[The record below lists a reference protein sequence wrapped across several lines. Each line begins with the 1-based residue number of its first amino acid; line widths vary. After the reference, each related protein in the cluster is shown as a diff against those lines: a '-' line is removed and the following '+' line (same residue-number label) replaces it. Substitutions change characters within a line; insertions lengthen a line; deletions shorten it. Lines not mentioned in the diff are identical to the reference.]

1 MLVQVARHC
10 PQHLL
15 VSLWRRKSLLVG
27 AIMVTSV
34 FVVCLQYG
42 SMSGRADSVVRN
54 VIPSDRRDLPLG
66 MSGLPN
72 SRSHKTLI
80 PRRNLSALA
89 QQNQVVGVGRHED
102 NHFNNLMLGGAG
114 VGEIRPGHLAQSDSD
129 VHNFA
134 NAVERSPQEQPDN
147 RNVISNHVRDEDQ
160 PQVYD
165 GAKLGSSKRYNS
177 PPSAWQDPQQSRNWM
192 YQNEQNSARA
202 SQNSYYIPSLRTVH
216 IDLKGAPPKISYYK
230 QLFPLLKEAGANAL
244 LLEYEDMFPFSG
256 SLETVRAKNAY
267 TVEDVQTILSL
278 ARTHHF
284 EVIPLV
290 QTFGHLEFVLKL
302 PEFRELR
309 EVDDFPQAICPSRN
323 DSFALVEN
331 IIDQVMALHPNVR
344 WLHIGCDEVYHLG
357 YCTKCM
363 RLDRDNLFLSHVVRV
378 AQYVKDKHKVTPI
391 IWDDMLRQM
400 PTEKLKEFQ
409 LGSLVEPMVWTYV
422 KDVYRFVPYNVWMM
436 YSEVFPYIWAASAFK
451 GAFGETLT
459 IPNVK
464 MHLENNEAWLE
475 VMAEQHKK
483 FSNFRGIVITG
494 WQRYDHLAT
503 LCELF
508 PAAIPSLVVNLL
520 TVTQGFF
527 SQTLFSKFHRILQ
540 CTVHQRGQVDFETDP
555 HLWQRGSSCFFP
567 GSAVFRMTQHHS
579 DAIKRVNDYLYDVSI
594 HKAWLTEYNVRHN
607 ISSPMRV
614 DEGLTDYSSIYYP
627 LTSLVRTARDA
638 LREVY
643 DEYTVA
649 EWIEQNI
656 YPYIVKMEKLWK
668 EGMNLKKAKVW
679 PRRPLPPLDTLR
691 KFAIGAEDDNNLEG
705 NKRLA

>member
-42 SMSGRADSVVRN
+42 SMGGHTDAVVRGG
-54 VIPSDRRDLPLG
+54 VPSDRRDFPLG
-66 MSGLPN
+66 MSGLAR
-72 SRSHKTLI
+72 SSHKTLI

-114 VGEIRPGHLAQSDSD
+114 VGEIRPGHLSQSGPD
-129 VHNFA
+129 VPNFP
-134 NAVERSPQEQPDN
+134 NVVERSPQDQPDN
-147 RNVISNHVRDEDQ
+147 HNVISNHVRDEEQ

-165 GAKLGSSKRYNS
+165 GAKVVSSKRYN
-177 PPSAWQDPQQSRNWM
+177 PAPSAWQDPQQSRNWM
-192 YQNEQNSARA
+192 YQNEQNSARG

-230 QLFPLLKEAGANAL
+230 QLFPLLKDAGANAL
-244 LLEYEDMFPFSG
+244 LLEYEEMFPFSG
-256 SLETVRAKNAY
+256 SLEIVRAKNAY
-267 TVEDVQTILSL
+267 SVEDIQTILSL

-302 PEFRELR
+302 AEFRELR

-363 RLDRDNLFLSHVVRV
+363 RLDRDNLFLSHVARV

-520 TVTQGFF
+520 TITQGYF

-555 HLWQRGSSCFFP
+555 HLWQRASSCFFP

-579 DAIKRVNDYLYDVSI
+579 DAIKRVNDYLYDVTI

-679 PRRPLPPLDTLR
+679 PKRPLPPLDTLR
-691 KFAIGAEDDNNLEG
+691 KFAIGADDDNLEG